1 MSAVTVGIFIGTR
14 ADLSPLVPVL
24 RLLDPRTASVAT
36 AVGFDADTLRAEF
49 ADRAIALPVDQVGP
63 VVHRAEPAELV
74 RAGAGIAAGIP
85 AWLAS
90 RAVDVLVVLGDRWEL
105 LYAVPPAVLLGVRVV
120 HLHGGEI
127 TEGALDDR
135 IRHAMTK
142 LADQHAVATAAA
154 AEVVGQLGEPADR
167 IHRTGAPGLDLLVA
181 APAPDDSAWH
191 ETVPGVASRPLALV
205 TVHPPTA
212 SDEAP
217 ADLVAAVLDAVADTC
232 AAAIVTDPGPDPGRD
247 EIMRV
252 LEAEHRPQFVRVPSL
267 GRHYPAVLRSVDV
280 VVGNSSSGVIEAAAA
295 GVRAVDVGDRQHG
308 RERAD
313 SVEHAAPV
321 RADIAAA
328 IRRAL
333 AAGPVADPGP
343 YGDGHAAARIV
354 DVIASAP
361 AVPRRKPFL
370 RTNGAAR

>member
-1 MSAVTVGIFIGTR
+1 MTVGVFIGTR

-24 RLLDPRTASVAT
+24 RLLDPSTASVAT
-36 AVGFDADTLRAEF
+36 AVGFDADALRSEF
-49 ADRAIALPVDQVGP
+49 TDRAVALPVDQVGP
-63 VVHRAEPAELV
+63 LVHRAEAAELV
-74 RAGAGIAAGIP
+74 RAGAEIAAGIP
-85 AWLAS
+85 AWIRS
-90 RAVDVLVVLGDRWEL
+90 RDVDVLVVLGDRWEL
-105 LYAVPPAVLLGVRVV
+105 LYAVPPALLLGVRVV

-142 LADQHAVATAAA
+142 LADQHAVATVAA
-154 AEVVGQLGEPADR
+154 AELVEQLGEPRAR
-167 IHRTGAPGLDLLVA
+167 VHRTGAPGLDLLVA
-181 APAPDDSAWH
+181 APELDSTGWR
-191 ETVPGVASRPLALV
+191 EILPGVPARPLALV

-212 SDEAP
+212 ADEAP
-217 ADLVAAVLDAVADTC
+217 GDLAAAVLDAVADTC

-247 EIMRV
+247 EILRV

-267 GRHYPAVLRSVDV
+267 GRYYPAVLRSVDV

-308 RERAD
+308 RDRAAG
-313 SVEHAAPV
+313 VEHAAPD

-333 AAGPVADPGP
+333 AAGPAHDHGP
-343 YGDGHAAARIV
+343 YGDGHAAGRIA
-354 DVIASAP
+354 DVIADALK
-361 AVPRRKPFL
+361 VPRRKPFV
-370 RTNGAAR
+370 RADGTAP